1 MLQVHFISARVT
13 ILSFILNI
21 QVSCLLP
28 PPLYSRWCR
37 DVTRRETQRAGG
49 LEYRAGHQLCYN
61 GTFQDISWY
70 TSLPPPPLSGKQ
82 ESLSSIHVMQHDPG
96 GRTAELTLLRLDGT
110 MEIKGQSVV
119 LSAESPLTSSAPA
132 GPWGHSL
139 YSSFTHMSN
148 ILHLQARRSTL
159 TRYNPGHTLPQV
171 QSVAPPSAF
180 AVKFHKCAQVKLDTD
195 PPQLTFFLL
204 IHNMGPVG
212 GTNLSQ
218 VAIRDSLS
226 GIVPLKT
233 EGRVVERGYQTF
245 AIDSLSAGSQIVV
258 NYTAHI
264 RSHQSEVL
272 DLPAF
277 LTFSNASQNDVS
289 MFGPLTA
296 NLTLSVNSTDRI
308 YPNHGV
314 HFAGF
319 VAGFFVTLVLLSLGF
334 LAMNL
339 IGLRTRLNLLQQRRK
354 RRDSDL
360 EYADCNMSET
370 VKDEAAFEDKM
381 VDIMVL
387 EDPQNMYQALEN
399 LEMSTL
405 LRATNNLEATRI
417 QIYKDVISSLLGSLR
432 SRGQSSAQAQQRL
445 LSVLHGQLQGMEGRL
460 KEERGARMAALAGQC
475 NLETREEMEAE
486 HRREAAEKAQA
497 ELLCQHADQQELLQ
511 CSVLLEKLHKL
522 SQSQLQRILLVRH
535 EEASA
540 KVQRQIIEWR
550 RVELHKI
557 FSEELEE
564 ATRMGELDKSTAKSL
579 QHDYFTCQD
588 QLEEV
593 LDVVLAN
600 QRYVLSERHAQR
612 KFLLHSLHS
621 LNSLISDT
629 FSSASSNLDSWFTHI
644 RRGST
649 VPAEQIDQ
657 LQEKAQKELVL
668 VRQRLD
674 EALSQERR
682 AMRCGL
688 IKKRRELISEMLRVH
703 KQRQKDLSGL
713 SRGLEGRI
721 EVAQNLHCWQ
731 NLLTAH
737 SLELA
742 ELINNLDEEATADIR
757 KVTMRVIQGAI
768 AEVKAIQPSATQ
780 ALLAPLPPGTQRSL
794 LQAEPEQG
802 AGQAQGQGA
811 SALLQGQERLHQ
823 EGKAALRTLSC
834 TREALQ
840 EAMERELQEQQEI
853 RAHCRSF
860 FRCLC
865 SSQLTLSEDDR
876 LRMKL
881 EFQKCLSVMD
891 RCLVLPHSVSR
902 TKLHT
907 SLAAWRKDSEK
918 QMMSTQSK
926 GKTSKARQKTD
937 TSDLLLFQKRLE
949 DRIQLFEKEKEMEME
964 TSVMSK
970 VLEEMQREREDDLRS
985 QADSL
990 AIQMATIHY
999 QKAER
1004 RTKVLETS
1012 RAMLTLHSLLIQQ
1025 LRERKNLEKQD
1036 MAQSIQS
1043 HCLGLEEAEQQ
1054 FQKDKTELDGLEM
1067 SRARVESNKTR
1078 GADSDERE
1086 EDSEEDR
1093 VFRLQQDYRMT
1104 SILQEALYKCDQ
1116 VTALSVERLQ
1126 EMTANNQAM
1135 EDLKEQMELKR
1146 LYAICDQDLEFASRL
1161 VKQSQVSTEVLLEA
1175 LRLLLPTLPESEL
1188 LSITD
1193 ALCPKQHPASS
1204 SAEQEHV
1211 GCAVGSNRLLPV
1223 KLREDVVHKN
1233 MQSMPS
1239 CTVERERVQE
1249 KRQSLMEKL
1258 LPRSRL
1264 LPPRDVEPLLV
1275 EEKGKEDTFTK
1286 AQQPIYNSAMAE
1298 NTVNQQQSDSAEE
1311 QVEDT
1316 VNETLHSSA
1325 GKYMAAAS
1333 ASSALDSSATGER
1346 LFVFRDPPETR
1357 DSVAVP
1363 KRKGKRNFLNLKKGA
1378 VAPTSLS

>member
-1 MLQVHFISARVT
+1 MQKCSQLAS
-13 ILSFILNI
+13 S
-21 QVSCLLP
+21 SP
-28 PPLYSRWCR
+28 CR
-37 DVTRRETQRAGG
+37 RDTLHAGVLEFRTGREP
-49 LEYRAGHQLCYN
+49 CDN
-61 GTFQDISWY
+61 GTSQHPLWY
-70 TSLPPPPLSGKQ
+70 ETLPPPPPFSEKV
-82 ESLSSIHVMQHDPG
+82 ESLFSIRVMQYHDPG
-96 GRTAELTLLRLDGT
+96 GESAEQMSPRMDGT
-110 MEIKGQSVV
+110 MEINGPRVSTQGL
-119 LSAESPLTSSAPA
+119 LSSSAPA
-132 GPWGHSL
+132 GPWGHSFYTPL
-139 YSSFTHMSN
+139 AYMSN
-148 ILHLQARRSTL
+148 ILHLRSRRSTL
-159 TRYNPGHTLPQV
+159 TRYNPALTLPQV

-180 AVKFHKCAQVKLDTD
+180 GVKFHKCAQVTLDTD
-195 PPQLTFFLL
+195 PPQLTFFLQ

-218 VAIRDSLS
+218 VAIRDSIS
-226 GIVPLKT
+226 GIVPLKS

-245 AIDSLSAGSQIVV
+245 AIDSLSAGSKVVV

-264 RSHQSEVL
+264 RSHKSEVL

-296 NLTLSVNSTDRI
+296 NLTLRVNSTDRI

-339 IGLRTRLNLLQQRRK
+339 IGLRTRLNLLQQMRNRG
-354 RRDSDL
+354 DSDPDD
-360 EYADCNMSET
+360 ADCNITEA

-381 VDIMVL
+381 VDTMVL
-387 EDPQNMYQALEN
+387 EDHQNMNQALEN

-405 LRATNNLEATRI
+405 LHATNNLEAARI
-417 QIYKDVISSLLGSLR
+417 QIYKDVMSSLLYSLR
-432 SRGQSSAQAQQRL
+432 SRGQASAQAQQRL
-445 LSVLHGQLQGMEGRL
+445 LNVLHGQMLGMEGRL
-460 KEERGARMAALAGQC
+460 KEERGARMAALAARC

-497 ELLCQHADQQELLQ
+497 ELLCQHADQRELLH

-564 ATRMGELDKSTAKSL
+564 ATRMGELEKSTAKSL
-579 QHDYFTCQD
+579 QHDYFACQD

-600 QRYVLSERHAQR
+600 QRYVLAERHAQR
-612 KFLLHSLHS
+612 KFLVHSLHS
-621 LNSLISDT
+621 LNSLISGS
-629 FSSASSNLDSWFTHI
+629 FSSTSNNLDSWFTHI
-644 RRGST
+644 RRGSF

-657 LQEKAQKELVL
+657 LQEKAQKELVM

-688 IKKRRELISEMLRVH
+688 IKKRRELISDMLHIH
-703 KQRQKDLSGL
+703 KQRQRDLSGL
-713 SRGLEGRI
+713 SKGLEGRI
-721 EVAQNLHCWQ
+721 DVAQHLHCWQ
-731 NLLTAH
+731 NLLTAQ

-742 ELINNLDEEATADIR
+742 ELINNLDEEAAADIR

-768 AEVKAIQPSATQ
+768 TEVKAIQPSATQ
-780 ALLAPLPPGTQRSL
+780 ALLTLLPPGAQQRSL
-794 LQAEPEQG
+794 LQVEPESG
-802 AGQAQGQGA
+802 PGQAQGQGA
-811 SALLQGQERLHQ
+811 GALLQGQERLHQ
-823 EGKAALRTLSC
+823 EGKAALRTLSS
-834 TREALQ
+834 TREALRD
-840 EAMERELQEQQEI
+840 AMERELQEQREL
-853 RAHCRSF
+853 RAHCRAF
-860 FRCLC
+860 FSCLC
-865 SSQLTLSEDDR
+865 ASQLTLSEDDW

-891 RCLVLPHSVSR
+891 RCLVLPHAVSR

-907 SLAAWRKDSEK
+907 ALAAWRKESEQ
-918 QMMSTQSK
+918 QMTNMQPK
-926 GKTSKARQKTD
+926 GKTSKAKQKID

-949 DRIQLFEKEKEMEME
+949 DGIQLFEKEKETESGVMNKVMKEMR
-964 TSVMSK
+964 V
-970 VLEEMQREREDDLRS
+970 EREDELRS
-985 QADSL
+985 QGDSL
-990 AIQMATIHY
+990 AMQMATIHY

-1025 LRERKNLEKQD
+1025 LRERKSLDRQD
-1036 MAQSIQS
+1036 MAQSIQN

-1054 FQKDKTELDGLEM
+1054 LQKESTELDGM
-1067 SRARVESNKTR
+1067 QVSRARLKLNAVPRE
-1078 GADSDERE
+1078 DSDEGE
-1086 EDSEEDR
+1086 EESEDER
-1093 VFRLQQDYRMT
+1093 LFELQQDCRMM
-1104 SILQEALYKCDQ
+1104 SILQEALYKSEQ
-1116 VTALSVERLQ
+1116 VIALLAERLQ
-1126 EMTANNQAM
+1126 EMTGSNQAM
-1135 EDLKEQMELKR
+1135 EDLKEQMELRR
-1146 LYAICDQDLEFASRL
+1146 LYANCDQDLEFASQL
-1161 VKQSQVSTEVLLEA
+1161 VKQCQVSAEVLLEA

-1204 SAEQEHV
+1204 SAEQEQS
-1211 GCAVGSNRLLPV
+1211 GCAGGLNRLLPI

-1233 MQSMPS
+1233 MPNMPS
-1239 CTVERERVQE
+1239 CTVERERLQE

-1264 LPPRDVEPLLV
+1264 LAPRDVAPLLV
-1275 EEKGKEDTFTK
+1275 EEKGKEDSVIK
-1286 AQQPIYNSAMAE
+1286 AQRPIYKSTVTE
-1298 NTVNQQQSDSAEE
+1298 NPLTQQRNEKERVVDK
-1311 QVEDT
+1311 
-1316 VNETLHSSA
+1316 VNETLQSTA
-1325 GKYMAAAS
+1325 EEYMAAS
-1333 ASSALDSSATGER
+1333 ASTVLGIPATGER
-1346 LFVFRDPPETR
+1346 LFVFRDPPDSNGSVGALTR
-1357 DSVAVP
+1357 
-1363 KRKGKRNFLNLKKGA
+1363 KRKRNFLNLKKGS
-1378 VAPTSLS
+1378 VAPTNLP

>member
-1 MLQVHFISARVT
+1 MLLVHFVAKTVT
-13 ILSFILNI
+13 IWSCILNI
-21 QVSCLLP
+21 QVSCLFP
-28 PPLYSRWCR
+28 HPLYFRPCHN
-37 DVTRRETQRAGG
+37 VTRRETRHAGV
-49 LEYRAGHQLCYN
+49 LESSAGHQPCYD
-61 GTFQDISWY
+61 GTAQGASGY
-70 TSLPPPPLSGKQ
+70 TMLPPPPFSGIQ
-82 ESLSSIHVMQHDPG
+82 ERLSSIHVMQHD
-96 GRTAELTLLRLDGT
+96 ADWKSAQLTLLQMDGM
-110 MEIKGQSVV
+110 MEISGPMAF
-119 LSAESPLTSSAPA
+119 SAERPLSSSAAA
-132 GPWGHSL
+132 GPWGHSF
-139 YSSFTHMSN
+139 YTSFTYMSKVF
-148 ILHLQARRSTL
+148 HLRRRRSTL
-159 TRYNPGHTLPQV
+159 TRYNPGHALPQV

-180 AVKFHKCAQVKLDTD
+180 GVKFYKCAKVKADTD

-218 VAIRDSLS
+218 VAIRDSIS
-226 GIVPLKT
+226 GVVPLKS
-233 EGRVVERGYQTF
+233 EGKVVERGYQTF
-245 AIDSLSAGSQIVV
+245 AIDSLSAGSQVVV

-264 RSHQSEVL
+264 RSHKSEVL

-296 NLTLSVNSTDRI
+296 NLTLRVNSTDRI

-319 VAGFFVTLVLLSLGF
+319 VVGFFVTLVLLSLGF

-339 IGLRTRLNLLQQRRK
+339 IGPRTRLSLLQQRRN
-354 RRDSDL
+354 RSDSDP
-360 EYADCNMSET
+360 EYADSNMSET

-381 VDIMVL
+381 VDTMVL

-417 QIYKDVISSLLGSLR
+417 QIYKDVMSSLLGGLR
-432 SRGQSSAQAQQRL
+432 FRGQASVQAQQRL
-445 LSVLHGQLQGMEGRL
+445 LSVLHGQLLGMEGRL

-486 HRREAAEKAQA
+486 HRREAAEKANA
-497 ELLCQHADQQELLQ
+497 ELLCQHADQQELLH

-522 SQSQLQRILLVRH
+522 SQSQLQRMLLVRH

-540 KVQRQIIEWR
+540 RVQREIIEWR

-564 ATRMGELDKSTAKSL
+564 ATRMGELEKSTAKSL
-579 QHDYFTCQD
+579 QHDYFACQD

-600 QRYVLSERHAQR
+600 QRYVLAERHAQR
-612 KFLLHSLHS
+612 KFLVHSLHS

-629 FSSASSNLDSWFTHI
+629 FSGTSSNLDSWFTHI
-644 RRGST
+644 RRGSS

-657 LQEKAQKELVL
+657 IQETAQNELVM

-688 IKKRRELISEMLRVH
+688 IKKRRELISDMLNVH

-713 SRGLEGRI
+713 SKALEGGFD
-721 EVAQNLHCWQ
+721 VAQHLHRWQ

-757 KVTMRVIQGAI
+757 KVIMRVIQGAI
-768 AEVKAIQPSATQ
+768 TEVKAIQPSATQ
-780 ALLAPLPPGTQRSL
+780 ALLSLLPPGAPHSL
-794 LQAEPEQG
+794 LQVETEAGP
-802 AGQAQGQGA
+802 GQAQGQGA
-811 SALLQGQERLHQ
+811 STLLQGQEKLHQ

-834 TREALQ
+834 TREALRD
-840 EAMERELQEQQEI
+840 AMEKELLEQREVREQC
-853 RAHCRSF
+853 RAF
-860 FRCLC
+860 FSCLC
-865 SSQLTLSEDDR
+865 SSQLTLCEDDR

-891 RCLVLPHSVSR
+891 YCLVLPHAVSR

-907 SLAAWRKDSEK
+907 ALAAWRKESEQ
-918 QMMSTQSK
+918 QMTNTQSK
-926 GKTSKARQKTD
+926 GKTSEARLKTD
-937 TSDLLLFQKRLE
+937 TSDLLLFQKRLQ
-949 DRIQLFEKEKEMEME
+949 DRIQLFEKEKEME
-964 TSVMSK
+964 SGVMNK
-970 VLEEMQREREDDLRS
+970 VMEEMQREREDDLRS
-985 QADSL
+985 QADNL
-990 AIQMATIHY
+990 AMQMATIHY
-999 QKAER
+999 QKADR

-1025 LRERKNLEKQD
+1025 LRERKSLERQD

-1054 FQKDKTELDGLEM
+1054 LQKERTELDGLQM
-1067 SRARVESNKTR
+1067 SQSRVKSIPMQRDE
-1078 GADSDERE
+1078 SDEGE
-1086 EDSEEDR
+1086 EESEEE
-1093 VFRLQQDYRMT
+1093 RLFLVRQDCRMM
-1104 SILQEALYKCDQ
+1104 SILQEALYKREEV
-1116 VTALSVERLQ
+1116 VTWSAERLQ
-1126 EMTANNQAM
+1126 EITANNQAM
-1135 EDLKEQMELKR
+1135 EDLKEQVGLKR
-1146 LYAICDQDLEFASRL
+1146 LYATCDQDVEFASRL
-1161 VKQSQVSTEVLLEA
+1161 VKQSQVSAEVLLEA

-1193 ALCPKQHPASS
+1193 ALCPKQHNVSS
-1204 SAEQEHV
+1204 SAEQEHS
-1211 GCAVGSNRLLPV
+1211 GCAGGLNRLLPV
-1223 KLREDVVHKN
+1223 KLREDVVQKN
-1233 MQSMPS
+1233 MLNTSS
-1239 CTVERERVQE
+1239 CTVERERLLE
-1249 KRQSLMEKL
+1249 KTQSLMEKL

-1264 LPPRDVEPLLV
+1264 PLPRDVAPLLV
-1275 EEKGKEDTFTK
+1275 EEKGKEDSLTE
-1286 AQQPIYNSAMAE
+1286 AQRPIYKPS
-1298 NTVNQQQSDSAEE
+1298 TVTQQHGDTAQER
-1311 QVEDT
+1311 VEKT
-1316 VNETLHSSA
+1316 MNETLHSTA
-1325 GKYMAAAS
+1325 KEYATLAS
-1333 ASSALDSSATGER
+1333 ASTELSIPAAGER
-1346 LFVFRDPPETR
+1346 LFVFREPPESCEHV
-1357 DSVAVP
+1357 DAP
-1363 KRKGKRNFLNLKKGA
+1363 KRKRKRNFLNLKKA
-1378 VAPTSLS
+1378 SVAPTNLP

>member
-1 MLQVHFISARVT
+1 MLQVHLVATTAT
-13 ILSFILNI
+13 ILSFILNT
-21 QVSCLLP
+21 QVSCLFP
-28 PPLYSRWCR
+28 PSSHHRPRHG
-37 DVTRRETQRAGG
+37 A
-49 LEYRAGHQLCYN
+49 AHQSCCN
-61 GTFQDISWY
+61 CTCQDASWS
-70 TSLPPPPLSGKQ
+70 TNPPPPPLLDNL
-82 ESLSSIHVMQHDPG
+82 ESFCSLNLMQHDRV
-96 GRTAELTLLRLDGT
+96 GRTSALTLLRMHGT
-110 MEIKGQSVV
+110 MEVKGPVV
-119 LSAESPLTSSAPA
+119 FSSEGPLSSSAPA
-132 GPWGHSL
+132 GPWGNSF
-139 YSSFTHMSN
+139 YSSFSDMSN
-148 ILHLQARRSTL
+148 ILHLRFRRSTL
-159 TRYNPGHTLPQV
+159 TRFNPGHTLPQV

-180 AVKFHKCAQVKLDTD
+180 GVKFHKCAQVKLDTD

-264 RSHQSEVL
+264 RSHKSEIM

-296 NLTLSVNSTDRI
+296 NLTLRVNSTDRI

-319 VAGFFVTLVLLSLGF
+319 AAGFFVTLVLLSLGF

-370 VKDEAAFEDKM
+370 IKDEAAFEDKM
-381 VDIMVL
+381 MDIMVL

-405 LRATNNLEATRI
+405 LHATNNLETARI
-417 QIYKDVISSLLGSLR
+417 QIYKDVISSLLGGLR
-432 SRGQSSAQAQQRL
+432 ARGQATAQAQQRL
-445 LSVLHGQLQGMEGRL
+445 LSVLHGQLLGMEGRL
-460 KEERGARMAALAGQC
+460 KEERGTRMAALAGQC
-475 NLETREEMEAE
+475 NLETREEMETE

-497 ELLCQHADQQELLQ
+497 ELLCQNADQQEVMQ
-511 CSVLLEKLHKL
+511 CSVLLEKLHKR
-522 SQSQLQRILLVRH
+522 SQSRLQRILLVRH

-564 ATRMGELDKSTAKSL
+564 ATRMGELEKSTAMSL

-600 QRYVLSERHAQR
+600 QRYVLAERHAQR
-612 KFLLHSLHS
+612 KFLVHSLHS

-629 FSSASSNLDSWFTHI
+629 FSSTSSNLDSWFTHI

-657 LQEKAQKELVL
+657 LQEKAQKELVM
-668 VRQRLD
+668 VRQRLE
-674 EALSQERR
+674 EALNQERR

-688 IKKRRELISEMLRVH
+688 IKKRREIITEMLRVH
-703 KQRQKDLSGL
+703 KQREKELSSL
-713 SRGLEGRI
+713 SKRLERSM
-721 EVAQNLHCWQ
+721 EVTQNLHCWQ

-768 AEVKAIQPSATQ
+768 AEVKAIQPSVTQ
-780 ALLAPLPPGTQRSL
+780 ALLTPLPPGTHLSL
-794 LQAEPEQG
+794 LQVESEQV
-802 AGQAQGQGA
+802 AVQAHGQGA
-811 SALLQGQERLHQ
+811 SSLLQGQERLHQ
-823 EGKAALRTLSC
+823 EGKAALRTLSG

-840 EAMERELQEQQEI
+840 EAMERELQEQREI
-853 RAHCRSF
+853 RAQSRAF

-891 RCLVLPHSVSR
+891 RCLVLPHAVSK

-918 QMMSTQSK
+918 QMTNMQSK

-937 TSDLLLFQKRLE
+937 ESDLLLFQKRLE
-949 DRIQLFEKEKEMEME
+949 DRIQLFEEEKEMES
-964 TSVMSK
+964 TVMNE
-970 VLEEMQREREDDLRS
+970 VLEEMQREREKELRS
-985 QADSL
+985 QADNL
-990 AIQMATIHY
+990 TIQMAAIHFL
-999 QKAER
+999 KAER
-1004 RTKVLETS
+1004 RTKVLETC

-1025 LRERKNLEKQD
+1025 LRERKSLESQD

-1043 HCLGLEEAEQQ
+1043 HCMGLEEAEQELQ
-1054 FQKDKTELDGLEM
+1054 RERTELDGLEM
-1067 SRARVESNKTR
+1067 FQSRVESNKTR
-1078 GADSDERE
+1078 RDDS
-1086 EDSEEDR
+1086 EDSEEDIEEDE
-1093 VFRLQQDYRMT
+1093 VFLLQQDCRMT
-1104 SILQEALYKCDQ
+1104 TILQEALYKCGQ
-1116 VTALSVERLQ
+1116 VITLLTERLQ
-1126 EMTANNQAM
+1126 ERTANYQAM

-1146 LYAICDQDLEFASRL
+1146 LYGNCDQDLEFASQL
-1161 VKQSQVSTEVLLEA
+1161 VKQSQVSAEVLLEA

-1188 LSITD
+1188 LSISD
-1193 ALCPKQHPASS
+1193 ALCPKQHHASLL
-1204 SAEQEHV
+1204 AEQENV
-1211 GCAVGSNRLLPV
+1211 GCAVGSNRLISV
-1223 KLREDVVHKN
+1223 KLREDMVHKN
-1233 MQSMPS
+1233 M
-1239 CTVERERVQE
+1239 CCNVDGERLQE
-1249 KRQSLMEKL
+1249 KRHSLMEKL
-1258 LPRSRL
+1258 LPSSHL
-1264 LPPRDVEPLLV
+1264 LLPRDVEP
-1275 EEKGKEDTFTK
+1275 EKVKKESFTET
-1286 AQQPIYNSAMAE
+1286 QPRVCKSTVTE
-1298 NTVNQQQSDSAEE
+1298 NTVKQQQSDA
-1311 QVEDT
+1311 VKGKAGDA

-1325 GKYMAAAS
+1325 S
-1333 ASSALDSSATGER
+1333 ASCALDVPVTGER
-1346 LFVFRDPPETR
+1346 LFVFRDPPEAR
-1357 DSVAVP
+1357 DCVIVP
-1363 KRKGKRNFLNLKKGA
+1363 KRKRKRNFLNLKKGS
-1378 VAPTSLS
+1378 VAPTNLL